1 MCAMYTILR
10 SLLLGV
16 LLAFASAAS
25 AADVVFITNSSTAAD
40 SLTKDDVKN
49 ILLGNKTKWD
59 AGGIIKLTVLTA
71 GAAHETVIQEY
82 TTRSADQF
90 DKYWKK
96 QVFTGKGSAPDAF
109 QTDAELL
116 AFVAKTPGAFGYIA
130 TGTAPNGVKI
140 VAIQ

>member
-1 MCAMYTILR
+1 MKHLFR
-10 SLLLGV
+10 LLLIAAG
-16 LLAFASAAS
+16 LLVAMTLTR
-25 AADVVFITNSSTAAD
+25 AADVVFITNPSTAAD
-40 SLTKDDVKN
+40 SLSKDDVKN

-59 AGGIIKLTVLTA
+59 AGGIIKLTVLTT
-71 GAAHETVIQEY
+71 GAAHEAVIQEF
-82 TTRSADQF
+82 TARSADQF

-130 TGTAPNGVKI
+130 SGTTPTGVK
-140 VAIQ
+140 VVTVQ